1 MARRHNKTAKTFQQR
16 QAERRQRE
24 DQETTELV
32 EEMAS
37 RYSCSVGIARD
48 FAEQCTL
55 RLDDVDFDLACNQL
69 ALDFWSSPPEP
80 AQPVVDL
87 LREIAA
93 ERQRHAQ
100 ALTSIRERLQQLS
113 DGPVTHH
120 HLPLPLDHYERHI
133 RDRLYP
139 DPDPRPVQNHAA
151 LRDR

>member
-24 DQETTELV
+24 EQETTNLV

-37 RYSCSVGIARD
+37 HYSCSVAIARD

-55 RLDDVDFDLACNQL
+55 CLDDLDFDLACNQL
-69 ALDFWSSPPEP
+69 ALDFWSSPPAQ
-80 AQPVVDL
+80 AQPIVEL

-93 ERQRHAQ
+93 ERQRHAD
-100 ALTSIRERLQQLS
+100 ALASIRERLQQLS
-113 DGPVTHH
+113 DGPTTHH
-120 HLPLPLDHYERHI
+120 HLPLPPEHYQRHI

-139 DPDPRPVQNHAA
+139 DP
-151 LRDR
+151 

>member
-1 MARRHNKTAKTFQQR
+1 MARQQKKPAKTFQQR
-16 QAERRQRE
+16 QSERKQRE

-48 FAEQCTL
+48 FVEQCTL
-55 RLDDVDFDLACNQL
+55 RLDDLDFDLACNQL

-80 AQPVVDL
+80 AQPIIEL
-87 LREIAA
+87 LHEIAV
-93 ERQRHAQ
+93 ERRRHAE
-100 ALTSIRERLQQLS
+100 ALTSIRERLTQLS
-113 DGPVTHH
+113 DERATHH
-120 HLPLPLDHYERHI
+120 HLPLPLDHYEHQI

-139 DPDPRPVQNHAA
+139 EPGPRPVQNQAD